1 MNRYVVCIQQLVG
14 CKNCDRSIFDFI
26 VTFELFYMLLL
37 ELTNKWPL
45 LREYQLSCYL
55 HLNSEYISSLIILV
69 VIHSMYSCNYYT
81 DSLKIMNFN
90 KICYRHWWSQ
100 RKSMCQ
106 YVECRWLLQLKKN
119 NILSPPVGN
128 QLLNCLVI
136 DTIINIPTPGK
147 TNIAGC
153 DQGIIDPTGTETW
166 KKLSC
171 MSVIAIF

>member
-1 MNRYVVCIQQLVG
+1 
-14 CKNCDRSIFDFI
+14 
-26 VTFELFYMLLL
+26 MLLF

-136 DTIINIPTPGK
+136 DTIINILTPGK
-147 TNIAGC
+147 TYIARC
-153 DQGIIDPTGTETW
+153 DQGIIDPTRKETW
-166 KKLSC
+166 QKFFSYVCNRNFFSKLFTPTFNGITA
-171 MSVIAIF
+171 SVRCVSSILVILNARLPC